1 MNGQYRLDLQ
11 VSGSCMICDRSTV
24 LLATCLTCSSLVLGT
39 IRNFKLQPEQAFA
52 YSSIDVASLETTL
65 KQQEGNVLST
75 QLLSQA
81 KASPAPLST
90 NSPQSPKPAQ
100 VTKSRSGFK
109 KPPLWFLAL
118 VGTFAIA
125 GGGIFV
131 ILKWLG
137 STHKAIEPKSPP
149 STDDVSTLVVPENGM
164 VSQTQHPDFDT
175 QTTSYSP
182 SAVTVS
188 IPNSLDTQPITP
200 TQALSGNV
208 PVKNTTRLSAINIV
222 DELIKDLREPNPQKR
237 RKAIWQL
244 AQKGDSRAVQPLV
257 DLLIDSDSQQRS
269 LILEAL
275 AQIGTKT
282 LKPLNRALA
291 VSLQDDNAQVRK
303 NAIRDLTRIYEIVA
317 QTSQILCNA
326 ADDPDPEVRETA
338 QWAMSQLNRIR
349 TLTTLDNLPSSQSTI
364 LTENNHDR
372 EHQ

>member
-1 MNGQYRLDLQ
+1 M
-11 VSGSCMICDRSTV
+11 
-24 LLATCLTCSSLVLGT
+24 
-39 IRNFKLQPEQAFA
+39 RNLKLQPEQAFA
-52 YSSIDVASLETTL
+52 YSSFDVASLDTNPK
-65 KQQEGNVLST
+65 KQEENRLPI
-75 QLLSQA
+75 QLVSQA
-81 KASPAPLST
+81 KPSPDSLSTASPRTS
-90 NSPQSPKPAQ
+90 SPAK
-100 VTKSRSGFK
+100 VTKSRSEFK

-131 ILKWLG
+131 VLKWLG
-137 STHKAIEPKSPP
+137 STHNAIEPKSPP
-149 STDDVSTLVVPENGM
+149 STDDVSTVAIPENGV
-164 VSQTQHPDFDT
+164 VSQPHLPDFDT

-188 IPNSLDTQPITP
+188 IPNSSSPNSIETQPKP
-200 TQALSGNV
+200 QPSSGNI
-208 PVKNTTRLSAINIV
+208 PVNNTTRLSAISIV

-237 RKAIWQL
+237 RKAIWEL

-326 ADDPDPEVRETA
+326 ANDPDPEVRETA

-349 TLTTLDNLPSSQSTI
+349 TLTTLENFPSSQSTI

-372 EHQ
+372 EVRQ

>member
-1 MNGQYRLDLQ
+1 M
-11 VSGSCMICDRSTV
+11 
-24 LLATCLTCSSLVLGT
+24 
-39 IRNFKLQPEQAFA
+39 RNFKLQPEQAFA
-52 YSSIDVASLETTL
+52 DSSINVAALETAL
-65 KQQEGNVLST
+65 KQQEGHRLPL
-75 QLLSQA
+75 QLVSQT
-81 KASPAPLST
+81 KPSPEPLST
-90 NSPQSPKPAQ
+90 DSPQTPKPAK
-100 VTKSRSGFK
+100 VTKPRRGFR

-131 ILKWLG
+131 VLKWLG
-137 STHKAIEPKSPP
+137 STHKVIEPKSPP
-149 STDDVSTLVVPENGM
+149 STDDVSTIVVPDNGV
-164 VSQTQHPDFDT
+164 VSQTPLPDFDA

-188 IPNSLDTQPITP
+188 IPNSLDTQPIP
-200 TQALSGNV
+200 QPSSGNV
-208 PVKNTTRLSAINIV
+208 PVKNTTRLSAISIV

-291 VSLQDDNAQVRK
+291 ISLQDDNAQVRK

-349 TLTTLDNLPSSQSTI
+349 TLTALDNLPSSPSTI

-372 EHQ
+372 EH

>member
-1 MNGQYRLDLQ
+1 MNGQHRLHLQ

-39 IRNFKLQPEQAFA
+39 MRNFKLQPEQAFA
-52 YSSIDVASLETTL
+52 DSSINVAALEIAL
-65 KQQEGNVLST
+65 KQQEGNRLPL
-75 QLLSQA
+75 QLVSQT
-81 KASPAPLST
+81 KPSPEPLST
-90 NSPQSPKPAQ
+90 DSRQTPKPAK
-100 VTKSRSGFK
+100 VTKSRRGFR

-131 ILKWLG
+131 VLKWLG

-149 STDDVSTLVVPENGM
+149 STDDVSTIVVPDNGA
-164 VSQTQHPDFDT
+164 VSQTPLPDFDA

-188 IPNSLDTQPITP
+188 LPNSLDTQPIP
-200 TQALSGNV
+200 QPSSGNV
-208 PVKNTTRLSAINIV
+208 PVKNTTRLSAISIV

-291 VSLQDDNAQVRK
+291 ISLQDDNAQVRK

-349 TLTTLDNLPSSQSTI
+349 TLTTLDNLPSSPSTI